1 MRYAEWRVEMAS
13 EAVEAE
19 IKALPADTQ
28 ARYLRLVDLIVA
40 HGPQALGMPHAR
52 PLEGK
57 LWELRM
63 RGRDGIA
70 RAVYVTASGRRVV
83 VLHAFV
89 KKTQKTPRAAIETAK
104 KRMKEAEL

>member
-1 MRYAEWRVEMAS
+1 MRYAEWRVEVAS

-19 IKALPADTQ
+19 IKALPADAQ

-70 RAVYVTASGRRVV
+70 RAVYVAASGHRVV

-104 KRMKEAEL
+104 KRMKEVEL